1 MTTLSSRLLAGFG
14 TFALLAAIGLFAS
27 RPAHTAGGPVPVFV
41 ANTVQN
47 RDVDNSTRQPFQV
60 ESLIGFNGTSTH
72 QVLTQV
78 PAGKRLVIESLTAE
92 YNNSPVN
99 SYSVIL
105 EGDSVSGNV
114 GLSLTPSTDPY
125 PTKTQPVRLT
135 AEAGENV
142 NLYVNSNAVQNAAT
156 VIVSASGYYVNV
168 P

>member
-1 MTTLSSRLLAGFG
+1 MTINAPRLLAGFG
-14 TFALLAAIGLFAS
+14 TLTLLAGIGLFAS

-47 RDVDNSTRQPFQV
+47 RDVDNSARQPFHT
-60 ESLIGFNGTSTH
+60 ESIIGFNGSSAN

-99 SYSVIL
+99 SYSIIL
-105 EGDSVSGNV
+105 EGDTASGVV
-114 GLSLTPSTDPY
+114 GLSLTPGTDPY
-125 PTKTQPVRLT
+125 PIKTQPVRLT
-135 AEAGENV
+135 AEAGEHV
-142 NLYVNSNAVQNAAT
+142 NIFVDSNAVQDLGN